1 MPTILYMLRIPNLL
15 IIAFTF
21 LLLRYLVFLPVYT
34 AFDLEAGMG
43 ELNFVLMVTAT
54 ILIAAAGYLSNDY
67 FDVETD
73 GVNKPEKQYIGK
85 KITPGSTLALSLV
98 LSFAAVTLAVFLTF
112 KIGSWIPAGLLL
124 FALFVTWWYA
134 ILLKKSF
141 LWGNIAVSCMSAGTI
156 AMAWIIEKQC
166 SEIPQVLTSII
177 TNVIAGLSVFA
188 FLLSLMREIVK
199 DIEDMEGDKLIGCH
213 SVPLVKGIPF
223 TTKLL
228 QTLAAITFLFLF
240 IAQVQLY
247 QYSRYVAVLWL
258 FVFVEIPMGYFLFK
272 LYKSK
277 SKIDFHELSSLLKW
291 IMLGGMGSIIAG
303 QI

>member
-1 MPTILYMLRIPNLL
+1 MGGLD
-15 IIAFTF
+15 F
-21 LLLRYLVFLPVYT
+21 L
-34 AFDLEAGMG
+34 
-43 ELNFVLMVTAT
+43 LMVTAT

-67 FDVETD
+67 FDIETD
-73 GVNKPEKQYIGK
+73 SVNKPEKQYIGK
-85 KITPGSTLALSLV
+85 KISSGSTLALSLV
-98 LSFAAVTLAVFLTF
+98 LSFTAAILAVFLAF
-112 KIGSWIPAGLLL
+112 KIGSLISAGLLL

-166 SEIPQVLTSII
+166 SEIPQALSAII
-177 TNVIAGLSVFA
+177 TKVIVGISVFA

-199 DIEDMEGDKLIGCH
+199 DMEDIKGDKLIGCH
-213 SVPLVKGIPF
+213 SVPLVRGVEF
-223 TTKLL
+223 TKKLL
-228 QTLAAITFLFLF
+228 QTLAAITFVFLF

-258 FVFVEIPMGYFLFK
+258 FVFVEMPLAYFAHK
-272 LYKSK
+272 LGKAVSK
-277 SKIDFHELSSLLKW
+277 QDFHKLSSLLKW

>member
-1 MPTILYMLRIPNLL
+1 MPAILYMLRIPNLL

-21 LLLRYLVFLPVYT
+21 LLLRYLVFLSFYS

-43 ELNFVLMVTAT
+43 SLDFLLMVTAT

-67 FDVETD
+67 FDIETD
-73 GVNKPEKQYIGK
+73 SVNKPEKQHIGT
-85 KITPGSTLALSLV
+85 KISQGSTLALSLL
-98 LSFAAVTLAVFLTF
+98 LSFAAMLLTVFLAF

-134 ILLKKSF
+134 MLLKKSF

-166 SEIPQVLTSII
+166 SQIPQALSSII
-177 TNVIAGLSVFA
+177 TNVIVGISVFA

-199 DIEDMEGDKLIGCH
+199 DIEDMEGDKVIGCH
-213 SVPLVKGIPF
+213 SVPLVKGISF

-228 QTLAAITFLFLF
+228 QTLAAVTFLFLL

-247 QYSRYVAVLWL
+247 QYSRYFAMLWL
-258 FVFVEIPMGYFLFK
+258 FVFVEIPIGYFLFK
-272 LYKSK
+272 LNKAQ
-277 SKIDFHELSSLLKW
+277 SKIEFHKLSSLLKW